1 MHLFQRGCVYC
12 ILCMLYASLPPNIKP
27 TYPYFFKQYDDFEMQ
42 INIGKGVNMASI
54 TTNLMIIVVV
64 KSYFGL

>member
-54 TTNLMIIVVV
+54 TTNLMIMVVV
-64 KSYFGL
+64 IFGL